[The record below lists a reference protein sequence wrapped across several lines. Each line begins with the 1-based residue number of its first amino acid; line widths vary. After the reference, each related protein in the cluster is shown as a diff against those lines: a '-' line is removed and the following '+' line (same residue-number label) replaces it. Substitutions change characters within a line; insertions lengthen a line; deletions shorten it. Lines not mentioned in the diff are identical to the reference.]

1 MKKYNIA
8 VCGATGLVGRKML
21 EVLDERK
28 IPIKNLYLFA
38 SEKSNGKILIFNN
51 KEYRVK
57 TLSKENIENKKI
69 DFALFSAGGKI
80 SKEFAPIFKEL
91 GCVVI
96 DNSSAFRM
104 EKDVPLIV
112 PEVNFIDI
120 KKEDKI
126 ISNPNCSTIQ
136 CVLPLKPLNDLFK
149 LKSINYVTFQAVS
162 GSGKKGIE
170 DLKNS
175 LEGKPNS
182 FYPHPIANNCLPHI
196 GAFLENGFTEEEMKM
211 VNETNKILNLN
222 NIPISAT
229 CVRVPVLNSHTVS
242 ISAEF
247 EKEIELK
254 EVREALKA
262 FKGIEL
268 VDEPLNNVYPLAT
281 LSNGKDEVLIG
292 RIRKDLFNPNVLHFI
307 SVADN
312 IRKGAATNAVQILEE
327 IIKDKN

>member
-1 MKKYNIA
+1 MKKYNVA

-21 EVLDERK
+21 EVLEERK
-28 IPIKNLYLFA
+28 IPINNLYLFA
-38 SEKSNGKILIFNN
+38 SANSEGKVLVFNN
-51 KEYRVK
+51 KEYKVQ

-69 DFALFSAGGKI
+69 DFALFSAGGRT
-80 SKEFAPIFKEL
+80 SKEFARVFTQMGTI
-91 GCVVI
+91 VI

-112 PEVNFIDI
+112 PEVNFEDI
-120 KKEDKI
+120 RKEDKLI
-126 ISNPNCSTIQ
+126 ANPNCSTIQ
-136 CVLPLKPLNDLFK
+136 CVLPLKPLHDLFN
-149 LKSINYVTFQAVS
+149 LKAINYVTFQAVS

-175 LEGKPNS
+175 LEGKSNT

-196 GAFLENGFTEEEMKM
+196 GAFLDNGVTEEQIKM
-211 VNETNKILNLN
+211 VNETNKILNLD

-247 EKEIELK
+247 EKEIDLNQA
-254 EVREALKA
+254 RNALKNH
-262 FKGIEL
+262 KGIIL
-268 VDEPLNNVYPLAT
+268 YDNPSLNLYPLAS
-281 LSNGKDEVLIG
+281 LSSGKDDVMVG
-292 RIRKDLFNPNVLHFI
+292 RIRKDLYNPRILHFI
-307 SVADN
+307 TTADN

-327 IIKDKN
+327 IIRK

>member
-1 MKKYNIA
+1 MKKYNVA

-21 EVLDERK
+21 EVLEERK
-28 IPIKNLYLFA
+28 IPINNLYLFA
-38 SEKSNGKILIFNN
+38 SANSEGKVLVFNN
-51 KEYRVK
+51 KEYKVQ

-80 SKEFAPIFKEL
+80 SKEFARVFTKMGTI
-91 GCVVI
+91 VI

-112 PEVNFIDI
+112 PEVNFEDI
-120 KKEDKI
+120 GKEDKLI
-126 ISNPNCSTIQ
+126 ANPNCSTIQ
-136 CVLPLKPLNDLFK
+136 CVLPLKPLHDLFK
-149 LKSINYVTFQAVS
+149 LKAINYVTFQAVS

-175 LEGKPNS
+175 LEGKPNT

-196 GAFLENGFTEEEMKM
+196 GAFLDNGFTEEEIKM
-211 VNETNKILNLN
+211 VNETNKILNLD

-229 CVRVPVLNSHTVS
+229 CVRVPVMNSHTVS

-247 EKEIELK
+247 KKEIDLNQARNTLK
-254 EVREALKA
+254 GY
-262 FKGIEL
+262 KGIIL
-268 VDEPLNNVYPLAT
+268 YDNPSLNIYPLES
-281 LSNGKDEVLIG
+281 LSSGKDDVMVG
-292 RIRKDLFNPNVLHFI
+292 RIRKDLYNPRTLHFI
-307 SVADN
+307 TTADN

-327 IIKDKN
+327 IIRR